1 VLHVK
6 PFHKFVEE
14 NITRESGGVLSVPM
28 QNASPKGAGFG
39 IGERSRACAHF
50 FLPMPRRAGV
60 SKMETQMIDPG
71 NSQNE
76 VAVPEQQEQPQERQE
91 QQEQQASQMQKVDS
105 ETEQVAAEENKDGAA
120 DASPSENS
128 SNHGKK
134 RVKKVRQPTEAEL
147 MPRPSIWPLILA
159 FSIAV
164 ALGGF
169 AFNLIILGVGVI
181 MVIASVIGWN
191 LERR

>member
-1 VLHVK
+1 
-6 PFHKFVEE
+6 
-14 NITRESGGVLSVPM
+14 
-28 QNASPKGAGFG
+28 
-39 IGERSRACAHF
+39 
-50 FLPMPRRAGV
+50 
-60 SKMETQMIDPG
+60 MIDPG

-76 VAVPEQQEQPQERQE
+76 VAVPEQQEPLQE
-91 QQEQQASQMQKVDS
+91 QQEQQESQMQKADN
-105 ETEQVAAEENKDGAA
+105 ETEQVAAEENKAAAA
-120 DASPSENS
+120 DATTSESS
-128 SNHGKK
+128 SNRGKK

-164 ALGGF
+164 MLGGF

>member
-1 VLHVK
+1 
-6 PFHKFVEE
+6 
-14 NITRESGGVLSVPM
+14 
-28 QNASPKGAGFG
+28 
-39 IGERSRACAHF
+39 
-50 FLPMPRRAGV
+50 
-60 SKMETQMIDPG
+60 MIDPG
-71 NSQNE
+71 NSQKEKEMDE
-76 VAVPEQQEQPQERQE
+76 VTAPEQQD
-91 QQEQQASQMQKVDS
+91 QQESQVHEADN
-105 ETEQVAAEENKDGAA
+105 ETEQVAAEENKAA
-120 DASPSENS
+120 ANDATSAENS
-128 SNHGKK
+128 PGPGKK

-164 ALGGF
+164 MLGGF